1 MNTVTFNSVH
11 WKVSTPACGRRASEI
26 YVSLFFS
33 FSFPSFL
40 LLSLHSSHPYLQV
53 LPDSFWIVLIL
64 ADIAETAEPGNNEWP
79 CTDKV
84 NLVSSK
90 RTPTH
95 IRSAWPRRWQQLC
108 HPSSWLLRGRRRGLL
123 GVKWSQ
129 SHTEKQ
135 HYTPH

>member
-1 MNTVTFNSVH
+1 MNTVTCRHIGKSAHQHVAEGLQKYMF
-11 WKVSTPACGRRASEI
+11 P
-26 YVSLFFS
+26 YFS

-40 LLSLHSSHPYLQV
+40 LLLSPHSSHSYLQV
-53 LPDSFWIVLIL
+53 LPDSFWIVLIH

-95 IRSAWPRRWQQLC
+95 IRAAWPMSWQQLC
-108 HPSSWLLRGRRRGLL
+108 QPSSWLLRGGRRGLL